1 MSTGK
6 ATPPEPTRASGESGG
21 HRYDPGQRLTAARIQ
36 HANPHWLLLW
46 GTHSRRYFAFPMF
59 TVPPGTI
66 VTASEPNRL
75 VTRMRQAEAP
85 RPSSRACLPARRR
98 LHSRWLG
105 GELVVDAAGGVGQG
119 LA

>member
-66 VTASEPNRL
+66 VTASEPDRL
-75 VTRMRQAEAP
+75 VTRMRQAEATTAVQP
-85 RPSSRACLPARRR
+85 RMPAGPPPASQPVARR
-98 LHSRWLG
+98 
-105 GELVVDAAGGVGQG
+105 
-119 LA
+119 